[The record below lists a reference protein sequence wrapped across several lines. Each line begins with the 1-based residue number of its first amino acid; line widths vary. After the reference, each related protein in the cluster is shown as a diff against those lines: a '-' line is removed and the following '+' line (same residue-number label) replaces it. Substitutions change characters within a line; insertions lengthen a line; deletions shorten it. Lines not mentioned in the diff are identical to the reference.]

1 MTSYRVSIDDLSD
14 FSQAMDLL
22 RSEWPSIRERA
33 LGEALQMSIEGDIKS
48 RTPRSKKGL
57 PKYKYYANAGLGNLR
72 NDYRLQEVSSGGS
85 RCEFMIGYPNVEYA
99 MAVHEMK
106 DPTASG
112 KAVQWSAPGTG
123 NKFLEKPIY
132 DSKDEIPANIC
143 DNIDFM
149 LKSAGVF

>member
-1 MTSYRVSIDDLSD
+1 MTSYTVAIDDLDD
-14 FSQAMDLL
+14 FTRAMETLKV
-22 RSEWPSIRERA
+22 EWSSIRERA
-33 LGEALQMSIEGDIKS
+33 LGEALQMTLEGQIKS
-48 RTPRSKKGL
+48 RTPRSKRGL
-57 PKYKYYANAGLGNLR
+57 PKYKYYADAGLGNLR
-72 NDYRLQEVSSGGS
+72 NDYTLQEISNGGS
-85 RCEFMIGYPNVEYA
+85 RCEFMIGYPDVEYA